1 MVMIVNTLVRGVLL
15 LLIISKA
22 FLTARSQCILLGLW
36 WLLKIN
42 VLETSFCNLTILEE
56 TCIIKDTY
64 KRSGTPKK
72 IFDNQKIHYS
82 TNTNQS
88 VIHTLSIV
96 DSSVEM
102 AFAHVQERAS
112 SHARVTASVELRS
125 SSSNSTC
132 HLVSSNRSYK
142 YKQKLNDS
150 WIWVHRT
157 RERKQLLYLRN
168 HKVEGTKIFPFRWY
182 IGPCIE
188 THCPVSANHRAFC
201 REKPST
207 KEVEH

>member
-1 MVMIVNTLVRGVLL
+1 MFLKLLFVTLQSWKKPASLRIRIKGVEP
-15 LLIISKA
+15 
-22 FLTARSQCILLGLW
+22 Q
-36 WLLKIN
+36 
-42 VLETSFCNLTILEE
+42 
-56 TCIIKDTY
+56 
-64 KRSGTPKK
+64 KK
-72 IFDNQKIHYS
+72 NEKLFDNQKIHYS

-150 WIWVHRT
+150 WI
-157 RERKQLLYLRN
+157 
-168 HKVEGTKIFPFRWY
+168 
-182 IGPCIE
+182 
-188 THCPVSANHRAFC
+188 
-201 REKPST
+201 
-207 KEVEH
+207 

>member
-1 MVMIVNTLVRGVLL
+1 MIVHNYCPQTILSPKEGMVMIVNTLVRGVLL
-15 LLIISKA
+15 LFIISKA
-22 FLTARSQCILLGLW
+22 FLTARSQYILLGLW

-64 KRSGTPKK
+64 KRSGTPKKKIEK

-150 WIWVHRT
+150 WIWVT
-157 RERKQLLYLRN
+157 
-168 HKVEGTKIFPFRWY
+168 
-182 IGPCIE
+182 
-188 THCPVSANHRAFC
+188 
-201 REKPST
+201 
-207 KEVEH
+207 